1 MLHDL
6 ITITPRH
13 ENAARMI
20 LDRVLELRDENARN
34 KIIITVS
41 GEVGTGKSTVST
53 ALGLMLKKRDI
64 RSKIMD
70 LDDYYKVPPLERR
83 KWRLEKGIDSIGYDE
98 YDWEKVER
106 NISDF
111 KESKV
116 SVMPCVDLITRYIDE
131 LTTSFKGVDIL
142 LINGLYSLKIEEA
155 DLKVFI
161 EMTYDETRDAQK
173 YSQKE
178 DFDAY
183 RLQVLQR
190 EHEVVQS
197 LKSNADFYIDFEQ
210 SLYHL

>member
-1 MLHDL
+1 MLNDL

-13 ENAARMI
+13 ENAARMV
-20 LDRVLELRDENARN
+20 LDRILELRAETP
-34 KIIITVS
+34 KEKMIITVS

-70 LDDYYKVPPLERR
+70 LDDYYKIPPLERR
-83 KWRLEKGIDSIGYDE
+83 KWRLENGIDSIGYDE
-98 YDWEKVER
+98 YDWDRVQQ

-111 KESKV
+111 QESKV
-116 SVMPCVDLITRYIDE
+116 SVMPCVDLITRYTDE
-131 LTTSFKGVDIL
+131 LTTNFEGVDMLI
-142 LINGLYSLKIEEA
+142 INGLYSLKIDNA

-161 EMTYDETRDAQK
+161 EMTYDETKDAQK

-178 DFDAY
+178 NFDAY
-183 RLQVLQR
+183 RLQIMQR
-190 EHEVVQS
+190 EHEVVQG
-197 LKSNADFYIDFEQ
+197 LKSNAEYFVDFDN

>member
-1 MLHDL
+1 MLNDL

-13 ENAARMI
+13 ENAAKMI
-20 LDRVLELRDENARN
+20 LDRVLELMDQST
-34 KIIITVS
+34 KDKMIISIS

-70 LDDYYKVPPLERR
+70 LDDYYKIPPLERR
-83 KWRLEKGIDSIGYDE
+83 KWRLEKGIKSIGYDE
-98 YDWEKVER
+98 YDWGKVIR
-106 NISDF
+106 NINDF
-111 KESKV
+111 MESKV
-116 SVMPCVDLITRYIDE
+116 STMPCVDLITRYVDE
-131 LTTSFKGVDIL
+131 LTTDFNGVDIL
-142 LINGLYSLKIEEA
+142 IINGLYSLKIDLA

-161 EMTYDETRDAQK
+161 EMTYDETLDAQK

-178 DFDAY
+178 EFDEY
-183 RLQVLQR
+183 RQTIMQR

-197 LKSNADFYIDFEQ
+197 LKPNAEFFIDFAQ

>member
-1 MLHDL
+1 MLNDL

-20 LDRVLELRDENARN
+20 LDRILELRVENP
-34 KIIITVS
+34 KDKMIITIS

-53 ALGLMLKKRDI
+53 VLGLMLKKRGI

-70 LDDYYKVPPLERR
+70 LDDYYKIPPLERR
-83 KWRLEKGIDSIGYDE
+83 IWRLKNGIESIGYDE
-98 YDWEKVER
+98 YDWDRVKK

-111 KESKV
+111 KESKS

-131 LTTSFKGVDIL
+131 LTTNFKDVHVLI
-142 LINGLYSLKIEEA
+142 INGLYSLKVDDA

-178 DFDAY
+178 DLDAY
-183 RLQVLQR
+183 RLQVMQR
-190 EHEVVQS
+190 EHKVVQS
-197 LKSNADFYIDFEQ
+197 LKSNAEYFVDFEN
-210 SLYHL
+210 SMFHL